1 MNGHA
6 SWNFCKLHFKK
17 CRLGIEAVEDV
28 LRRGRL
34 RWFGHVERMKADN
47 CSACRSLEIV
57 GGKKRGRGRGKKSWR
72 ECVLD
77 DLRSLKLKRE
87 VAQERVS
94 WRGAIKRKPKPSDTR
109 KRGKHRRKT

>member
-1 MNGHA
+1 
-6 SWNFCKLHFKK
+6 
-17 CRLGIEAVEDV
+17 
-28 LRRGRL
+28 
-34 RWFGHVERMKADN
+34 MKADN
-47 CSACRSLEIV
+47 WVSACRSLEIV
-57 GGKKRGRGRGKKSWR
+57 GGKKRGSRGRGKKSWR